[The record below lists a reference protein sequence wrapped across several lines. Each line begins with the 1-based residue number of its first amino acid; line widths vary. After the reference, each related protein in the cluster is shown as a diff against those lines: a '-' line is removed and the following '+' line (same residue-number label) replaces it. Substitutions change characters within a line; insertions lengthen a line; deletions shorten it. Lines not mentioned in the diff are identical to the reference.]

1 MIAKSAM
8 ETAMKPR
15 PGLILLALS
24 LAACGDQPA
33 PKAEVKPASQ
43 PVAPVPAATPA
54 PAAVTAPA
62 VTAVAAAKDEASKPD
77 PNKELAERVKRA
89 LEAEAKI
96 QAAGIDVTVSGGTV
110 TLWGTAASADERT
123 RAARAAYRVPGVT
136 MVDNKL
142 AVVKGS

>member
-1 MIAKSAM
+1 
-8 ETAMKPR
+8 MKR
-15 PGLILLALS
+15 HLVSILAALS

-33 PKAEVKPASQ
+33 PKPEMKPAAQ
-43 PVAPVPAATPA
+43 PAAPVATPA
-54 PAAVTAPA
+54 PAAAPA
-62 VTAVAAAKDEASKPD
+62 PAPAAPVKEEAAKPD
-77 PNKELAERVKRA
+77 PNKELAGRVKRA

-96 QAAGIDVTVSGGTV
+96 QAAGIDVTASGGTV
-110 TLWGTAASADERT
+110 TLWGTASSTDERT

>member
-1 MIAKSAM
+1 
-8 ETAMKPR
+8 MKR
-15 PGLILLALS
+15 YLGSTLAVLS

-33 PKAEVKPASQ
+33 PKAEMKPAPQ
-43 PVAPVPAATPA
+43 AAAPVATPTPAAAPA
-54 PAAVTAPA
+54 PAPVSTA
-62 VTAVAAAKDEASKPD
+62 KEEAPKAD
-77 PNKELAERVKRA
+77 PNKELAGRVKRA

-96 QAAGIDVTVSGGTV
+96 QAAGIDVTAAGGTV
-110 TLWGTAASADERT
+110 TLWGTAATTDERT